1 MKTKN
6 AFLTIAMA
14 ILLVTT
20 GLAQNRAVLLHESFD
35 GNSLPNGWS
44 VQGEGAN
51 NWVVSQT
58 NNAGG
63 TPNEM
68 ELQFS
73 PYFTGMARLITP
85 AFDLTGVSGVTFT
98 FNHSYEH
105 FYGSND
111 MGIATSSDGGV
122 TWNECWRHTYN
133 SSSVYHVLES
143 IESPDMGQPNVQFC
157 VFVDTDSH
165 QFIQWFFDDIEII
178 SNTNNDLGLT
188 RLAFPATLPYGET
201 NLGVKVLNYGTDAIT
216 SVEMSYQVDGQ
227 EPVAETF
234 SVNIP
239 YMTTDVLTF
248 STPVDL
254 GLGQHDCVFK
264 ILEVNGAEGDD
275 NDENNELELTLTV
288 VHAIGERNVMIESF
302 SSSTCGPCVENN
314 EALHQLCEDYAGQ
327 FAFVKYPTFGDRYN
341 TAESDTRFYYYNVV
355 GVPQAFLD
363 GVDQGENPVL
373 STNFEPM
380 LEQVALFD
388 IRSSFFM
395 QGSTIKVV
403 ADIMPFVDQ
412 NARVFVS
419 VNEKRTVN
427 NTGSNG
433 ETEFFHVMM
442 KMLPDAQGTQVN
454 FTVGEEQHFEF
465 EYDMASTHVEEMNDL
480 EVAVWVQNHST
491 KEIYNSRF
499 AYEYTDE
506 HPYSVQ
512 NLKAEEEEGVYCHCL
527 LVSWDAPSQGTPT
540 GYNVYVNNVLVA
552 ENVNETE
559 YEYEY
564 LPEKLYVIEVQAL
577 YGGDKTS
584 VKQIV
589 TFQETQSV
597 DEAENQECKVYP
609 NPSNGQ
615 FNIDLG
621 EGQWSVEVCD
631 LMGRKV
637 YEGRHDGQTVID
649 LNQCQKGIYFLKAM
663 SEGREVTAKL
673 TIL

>member
-1 MKTKN
+1 MKR
-6 AFLTIAMA
+6 AFITIALA
-14 ILLVTT
+14 ILFATA
-20 GLAQNRAVLLHESFD
+20 GIAQNRAVLLHESFD
-35 GNSLPNGWS
+35 GSTLPNGWS

-51 NWVVSQT
+51 NWVVSTT
-58 NNAGG
+58 NHTGG

-68 ELQFS
+68 QLWTA
-73 PYFTGMARLITP
+73 PYFNGMARLVTP
-85 AFDLTGVSGVTFT
+85 TIDLTGVNSVTFL
-98 FNHSYEH
+98 FNHYYDH
-105 FYGSND
+105 FYATND

-133 SSSVYHVLES
+133 SSAVYNIVES
-143 IESPDMGQPNVQFC
+143 IESPDMGQPNVKFC
-157 VFVDTDSH
+157 VFVDTDSQ

-216 SVEMSYQVDGQ
+216 SVKLSYQVDGQ

-275 NDENNELELTLTV
+275 NDENNELALTFTV
-288 VHAIGERNVMIESF
+288 VHAIGERKVMIESF

-327 FAFVKYPTFGDRYN
+327 FAFVKYPTFGDRYH
-341 TAESDTRFYYYNVV
+341 TSESDTRFYYYNVV

-388 IRSSFFM
+388 IRSSFSM

-465 EYDMASTHVEEMNDL
+465 EYDMSSTYVEEMNDL
-480 EVAVWVQNHST
+480 EVAVWVQNHAT

-527 LVSWDAPSQGTPT
+527 LVSWDAPLQGTPT
-540 GYNVYVNNVLVA
+540 GYNVFVNNILVA
-552 ENVNETE
+552 EATTENE
-559 YEYEY
+559 YEFTYQ
-564 LPEKLYVIEVQAL
+564 PEKLYVIEVQAI
-577 YGGDKTS
+577 YGEDKTS
-584 VKQIV
+584 VNQIV
-589 TFQETQSV
+589 MFQETQLV
-597 DEAENQECKVYP
+597 DEAENQGCKVYP

-615 FNIDLG
+615 VNLNLG
-621 EGQWSVEVCD
+621 EGRWDIEVYD
-631 LMGRKV
+631 LTGRVV
-637 YEGRHDGQTVID
+637 YRGHHENQSLLDLGQ
-649 LNQCQKGIYFLKAM
+649 CPKGLYFLKATND
-663 SEGREVTAKL
+663 GHEVTAKL
-673 TIL
+673 TIQ

>member
-1 MKTKN
+1 MKMKKT
-6 AFLTIAMA
+6 FFTIAMA

-51 NWVVSQT
+51 NWVVSNT
-58 NNAGG
+58 NHTGG

-68 ELQFS
+68 QLWTA
-73 PYFTGMARLITP
+73 PYFTGMARLVTP
-85 AFDLTGVSGVTFT
+85 AIDLTGLNSVTFL
-98 FNHSYEH
+98 FNHYYDH
-105 FYGSND
+105 FYATND
-111 MGIATSSDGGV
+111 MGIATSSDDGV

-133 SSSVYHVLES
+133 SSAVYNIVES
-143 IESPDMGQPNVQFC
+143 IESPDMGQPNVKFC
-157 VFVDTDSH
+157 IFVDTDSQ
-165 QFIQWFFDDIEII
+165 QFIQWFFDDIEIVG
-178 SNTNNDLGLT
+178 NTALDLGLT
-188 RLAFPATLPYGET
+188 RLAFPNTVAYGET
-201 NLGVKVLNYGTDAIT
+201 NLAVRVRNYGTETITSVDMSYQIDDQAPVVESFAVNIPNMTDDVLAFSALVDLDLGEHDCLVKVL
-216 SVEMSYQVDGQ
+216 
-227 EPVAETF
+227 
-234 SVNIP
+234 
-239 YMTTDVLTF
+239 
-248 STPVDL
+248 
-254 GLGQHDCVFK
+254 K
-264 ILEVNGAEGDD
+264 VNGGEGDG
-275 NDENNELELTLTV
+275 NDENNELDETLTV
-288 VHAIGERNVMIESF
+288 VHAIGERKVMIESF
-302 SSSTCGPCVENN
+302 SSATCGPCVATNQ
-314 EALHQLCEDYAGQ
+314 ALHQLCEDYAGE
-327 FAFVKYPTFGDRYN
+327 FTFVKYPTFGDRYN
-341 TAESDTRFYYYNVV
+341 TAESDTRYNYYDVW

-363 GVDQGENPVL
+363 GVDQGFNPIQP
-373 STNFEPM
+373 TNFEPM
-380 LEQVALFD
+380 MDQVAFFN
-388 IRSSFFM
+388 IRSSFSM

-403 ADIMPFVDQ
+403 TDIMPYMDV

-419 VNEKRTVN
+419 VNEKKTVN

-442 KMLPDAQGTQVN
+442 KMLPDAQGTQTTFV
-454 FTVGEEQHFEF
+454 FGEEQHFEF

-480 EVAVWVQNHST
+480 EVAVWVQNHAT

-577 YGGDKTS
+577 YGDDKTS

-589 TFQETQSV
+589 MFQETQSV
-597 DEAENQECKVYP
+597 VESENTGCKVYP
-609 NPSNGQ
+609 NPSNGK
-615 FNIDLG
+615 FNLDFG
-621 EGQWSVEVCD
+621 EGQWSVEVFD
-631 LMGRKV
+631 ITGRKV

-649 LNQCQKGIYFLKAM
+649 LNQCPKGIYFLKAM